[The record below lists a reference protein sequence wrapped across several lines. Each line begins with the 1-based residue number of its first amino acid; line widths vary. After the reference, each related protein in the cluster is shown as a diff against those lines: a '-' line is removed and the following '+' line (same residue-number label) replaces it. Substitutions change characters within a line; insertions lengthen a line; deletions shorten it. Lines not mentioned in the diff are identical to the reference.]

1 MIRRFR
7 EMAETF
13 GEDLAGDLHSGEMIA
28 ETEEELEEDRA
39 LDLLVKHAMHGT
51 HWLEHDPRAVWQ
63 KLRERVRG
71 PFGSMAIEEPAHI
84 GTEMPFPQDHQGAEA
99 YDAPPDARRH
109 SLYRL
114 TDVAFPVR

>member
-1 MIRRFR
+1 MIRRIK
-7 EMAETF
+7 EMAETL
-13 GEDLAGDLHSGEMIA
+13 GEDLAGDMRT
-28 ETEEELEEDRA
+28 ETEEDMEEDRA

-71 PFGSMAIEEPAHI
+71 PFGSMAIEEPALI
-84 GTEMPFPQDHQGAEA
+84 GTEMPLPQDYQGAEA

-114 TDVAFPVR
+114 SDVAYPVR